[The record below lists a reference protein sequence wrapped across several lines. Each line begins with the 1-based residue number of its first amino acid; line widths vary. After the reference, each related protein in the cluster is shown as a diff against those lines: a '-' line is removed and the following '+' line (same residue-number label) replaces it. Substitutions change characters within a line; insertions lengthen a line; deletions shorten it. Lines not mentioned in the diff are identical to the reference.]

1 MRIFLLKFFRSM
13 CHSEPF
19 GLWFKLTKRNEISD
33 KGFAGLKLAKNLLA
47 FNPCFA
53 KWFFVYAGISV

>member
-1 MRIFLLKFFRSM
+1 MRIFPLKFFRSK

-47 FNPCFA
+47 FSPALYKEFFA
-53 KWFFVYAGISV
+53 YSDTGV